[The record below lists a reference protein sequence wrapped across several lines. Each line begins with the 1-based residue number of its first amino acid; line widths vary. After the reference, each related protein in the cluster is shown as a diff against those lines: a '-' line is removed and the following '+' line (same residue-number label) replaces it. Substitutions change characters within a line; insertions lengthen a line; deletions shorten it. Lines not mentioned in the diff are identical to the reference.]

1 MINAIGD
8 VAMQQTIRAYYN
20 SANHEQAVVEHK
32 DDQVREKRKVEKS
45 KDGSKPELNLHNE
58 ENEKSKNIVENDGQV
73 IVEKYTEDGRLI
85 RKIPPGYLP
94 VGEMA

>member
-8 VAMQQTIRAYYN
+8 VAMQQTIRVNYN

-32 DDQVREKRKVEKS
+32 HDQVRAKRRVEKS
-45 KDGSKPELNLHNE
+45 EDGSKPELNLHNE
-58 ENEKSKNIVENDGQV
+58 ENEKSKNILENGEV